1 MFVAVPGRKAPAA
14 MIATE
19 VTRDQVGLTVASGS
33 SSYSKS
39 PTLALSD
46 GSDLRIVYVIRCVR
60 TCAHYGTK
68 YHGREPLTEPA
79 FIGDMCVGCIAIC
92 MLLAPATM
100 LSENCSKHV
109 KAGNEWLVQ
118 IRLRSVDP
126 YSYYTKTATT
136 TTRGISRIV

>member
-1 MFVAVPGRKAPAA
+1 

-60 TCAHYGTK
+60 TYAHYGTK
-68 YHGREPLTEPA
+68 YHGIEPLTEPA

-100 LSENCSKHV
+100 LSLYC
-109 KAGNEWLVQ
+109 Q
-118 IRLRSVDP
+118 
-126 YSYYTKTATT
+126 
-136 TTRGISRIV
+136 RIVRSTAKRETNGWYKYV